1 MNKIPIVCD
10 LTSKRWLNMEEAI
23 IYLGFGSKSL
33 FQEWRETGRLV
44 YYKPGKKILYK
55 RTDLDKM
62 MESHRQGGFAQ

>member
-1 MNKIPIVCD
+1 
-10 LTSKRWLNMEEAI
+10 MEEAI